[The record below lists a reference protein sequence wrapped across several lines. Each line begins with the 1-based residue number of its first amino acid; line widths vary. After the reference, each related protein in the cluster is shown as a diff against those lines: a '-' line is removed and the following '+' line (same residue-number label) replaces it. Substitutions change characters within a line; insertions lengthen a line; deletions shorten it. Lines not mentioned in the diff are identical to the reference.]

1 MKKNKMKLNLMMKMC
16 YVLISL
22 KKKIMIIQNTCVLII
37 IHETIIAVGNNRTRF
52 NLFSWGIVHIFLK

>member
-22 KKKIMIIQNTCVLII
+22 KKKNHDHTEYVCVNYY
-37 IHETIIAVGNNRTRF
+37 T
-52 NLFSWGIVHIFLK
+52 